1 MDEETRRYGLFSVLF
16 VLMLVTQSIIRT
28 LEGFFFLIGP
38 FIQPQSSIFTQICRL
53 KKKHL

>member
-1 MDEETRRYGLFSVLF
+1 MDEETRRCGLFSVLF
-16 VLMLVTQSIIRT
+16 VLMLVTQSIIRM

-38 FIQPQSSIFTQICRL
+38 FIQPQSSFFTQICGL

>member
-1 MDEETRRYGLFSVLF
+1 MDEETRRCGLFSVLF

-28 LEGFFFLIGP
+28 LGFFFLIGP
-38 FIQPQSSIFTQICRL
+38 FIQPQSSIFTQICGL